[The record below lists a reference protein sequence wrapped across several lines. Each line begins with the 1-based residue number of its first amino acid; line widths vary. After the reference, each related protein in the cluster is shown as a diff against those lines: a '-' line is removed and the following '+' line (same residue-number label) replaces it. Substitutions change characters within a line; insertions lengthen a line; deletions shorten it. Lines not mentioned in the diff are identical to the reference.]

1 MNAKRTIAYCLAFI
15 MIATFM
21 PAVTFAGTQ
30 PVTPKTLQKTDK
42 RLQAMEKKAKKMQ
55 PKSATVKEYDFEYL
69 YGPTRIAAQRY
80 NYNSILL
87 MWDDDEFPEG
97 FLVWR
102 TTTPNNPDSWDIV
115 GEVWG
120 DDYDFMYGYDFCRLD
135 TGLKTGTTYY
145 YIIDSWDYSLDE
157 YDDDGFVFSDS
168 DLMVSAR
175 PTLDKTTKVKAKSKK
190 KKQVTVTWKKTAGAT
205 GYQVQKS
212 YKKNKGY
219 KSAGTV
225 KGTSKT
231 IKKLKSKKTCYVK
244 VRAYRTISGKKVYGS
259 LSGAAKA
266 KVK

>member
-1 MNAKRTIAYCLAFI
+1 MKRMIACCLAFI
-15 MIATFM
+15 MVVTLM

-30 PVTPKTLQKTDK
+30 PETPKTLQKADK
-42 RLQAMEKKAKKMQ
+42 SLKSMEKKGKKVR
-55 PKSATVKEYDFEYL
+55 PKSATTKEYDDEYL
-69 YGPTRIAAQRY
+69 YGPMTVAAEPY
-80 NYNSILL
+80 DYNSILL
-87 MWDDDEFPEG
+87 MWDDDEYPEG

-102 TTTPNNPDSWDIV
+102 TTTPYNPDSWEIV

-120 DDYDFMYGYDFCRLD
+120 DDYDFLLGYDFCRID

-145 YIIDSWDYSLDE
+145 YIIDSWDYSLDA
-157 YDDDGFVFSDS
+157 YDDDGFVFSNS

-175 PTLDKTTKVKAKSKK
+175 PTLGKTTKVKAKSKK
-190 KKQVTVTWKKTAGAT
+190 RKQVTVTWKKVAGAS

-225 KGTSKT
+225 KKKTSKT
-231 IKKLKSKKTCYVK
+231 IKNLKRKKNCYVK
-244 VRAYRTISGKKVYGS
+244 VRAYRTVSGKKVYGR